1 MHPLRVLYVDDE
13 ADIREIVEISLGLDP
28 AFAIHSC
35 SSGEDAIAALA
46 ARPTD
51 LILLDVM
58 MPGMDGPATLTRL
71 REGDDGRDVPVMFL
85 TARAEASE
93 RDRLLALG
101 AIGVIAKPF
110 DPMTLSALVRRY
122 TPAAETRLAAL
133 RARFLDSCRGDAAT
147 ISGLSL
153 EVPQQARQSE
163 ARLRIESVAHAVTEA
178 AGIYGFP
185 LISAAAAALETA
197 LGAYDPDGGE
207 RKVEDAITDSWLPSR
222 TPPREFSGA

>member
-13 ADIREIVEISLGLDP
+13 ADIREIVEISLSLDP

-71 REGDDGRDVPVMFL
+71 REGDDGPDVPVIFL

-110 DPMTLSALVRRY
+110 DPMTLAALVRRY
-122 TPAAETRLAAL
+122 APAAETRLAAL
-133 RARFLDSCRGDAAT
+133 RARFLESCRGDAAT
-147 ISGLSL
+147 ISSLSR
-153 EVPQQARQSE
+153 EVPQQSE
-163 ARLRIESVAHAVTEA
+163 TRLRIKSVAHAVTEA

-185 LISAAAAALETA
+185 LIGAAAAALETA
-197 LGAYDPDGGE
+197 LGADDPDGGE
-207 RKVEDAITDSWLPSR
+207 RTVEDAITTVVASIEDSA
-222 TPPREFSGA
+222 REFSEA